1 MNKESINFVNEGS
14 INFVSDIFKDI
25 VVTGHG
31 CACTYISDE
40 MRIIAKMIST
50 QV

>member
-1 MNKESINFVNEGS
+1 MNEES
-14 INFVSDIFKDI
+14 INFVSDIFKDL

-31 CACTYISDE
+31 CACTFISDD
-40 MRIIAKMIST
+40 MMFVAKQLIV

>member
-1 MNKESINFVNEGS
+1 MKKESINFVNEGS

-31 CACTYISDE
+31 CACTYITSE
-40 MRIIAKMIST
+40 MMIVAKMIRT

>member
-14 INFVSDIFKDI
+14 INFVSDVFKDL

-31 CACTYISDE
+31 CACTFISDD
-40 MRIIAKMIST
+40 MMFVAKQIKV